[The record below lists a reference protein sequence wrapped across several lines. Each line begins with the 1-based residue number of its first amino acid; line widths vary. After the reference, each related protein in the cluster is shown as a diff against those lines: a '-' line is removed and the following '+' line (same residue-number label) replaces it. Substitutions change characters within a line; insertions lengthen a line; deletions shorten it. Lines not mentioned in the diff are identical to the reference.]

1 MSDRERPHAS
11 PSLTYRD
18 FLKWKPTLV
27 VRCRSRGSSRVRSR
41 SRRRC
46 SSRGVLISSS
56 SSSISRSRRSSR
68 SSSNSTSRRRRCRR
82 CHCRL
87 CGSGGSSSSNSS
99 IVHERSILRAWARVV
114 DSQSEHRHGS
124 THKKSCE
131 RMKVCL
137 SNTRALN

>member
-56 SSSISRSRRSSR
+56 SSISRSRRSSR
-68 SSSNSTSRRRRCRR
+68 SSSNSTSRRRCRR

-137 SNTRALN
+137 SNTLALN

>member
-46 SSRGVLISSS
+46 SSRVLISS

-68 SSSNSTSRRRRCRR
+68 SSSNSTSRRRCRR